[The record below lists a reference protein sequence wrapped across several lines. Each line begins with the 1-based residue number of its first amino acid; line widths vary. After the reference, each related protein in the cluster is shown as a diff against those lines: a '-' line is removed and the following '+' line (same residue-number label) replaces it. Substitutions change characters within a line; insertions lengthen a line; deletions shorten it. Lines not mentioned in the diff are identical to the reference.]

1 MLMELRRKTMRL
13 KVPQKAKKRLT
24 MMIMPDQWKLIEEIA
39 DSEETYYA
47 DIIDVLLD
55 LGLKAYYGVDESR
68 LSNEREIDDD
78 TAPWLYD

>member
-1 MLMELRRKTMRL
+1 MIELRRKPKRL
-13 KVPQKAKKRLT
+13 ELPQKVKRKLT
-24 MMIMPDQWKLIEEIA
+24 TFIRPEHWKLIEEIA
-39 DSEETYYA
+39 NIEETYYA

-68 LSNEREIDDD
+68 LSTEREIDDD